1 MVSAKKKS
9 SAAPKAVSIWADHKT
24 RQLYKRVTK
33 RSNKALSE
41 VVRVL
46 VGRYDKVG
54 KAPGLPR
61 LTAVK
66 KSPKRKPKVAALV
79 APTPVSA

>member
-1 MVSAKKKS
+1 MGSAKKKS

-33 RSNKALSE
+33 RSSKALSE
-41 VVRVL
+41 IVRVL
-46 VGRYDKVG
+46 VGRYDKTG

-61 LTAVK
+61 LLPVK
-66 KSPKRKPKVAALV
+66 KAPKRKPANPPLIAPAPVA
-79 APTPVSA
+79 S